1 MVTSVAEDTSITVAI
16 ARRACACV
24 CSRVRVSLCVCVLCV
39 FTHNTYE
46 FIRTHMN
53 AQTYRVYDA
62 YTHRYIY
69 THTHTHTGMTP
80 RLVMT

>member
-1 MVTSVAEDTSITVAI
+1 MVTSVTEDTSITEAI

-46 FIRTHMN
+46 
-53 AQTYRVYDA
+53 
-62 YTHRYIY
+62 
-69 THTHTHTGMTP
+69 
-80 RLVMT
+80 